1 MIEVEVLGQWLYRM
15 CYGYHEV
22 KNFLATEAYDA
33 ARHAEAFRRRATYGG
48 GVLGLENAGVLNRRL
63 VEIRGGWTEAALGL
77 YLIRGTLTLLLYR
90 YGEAYATNDADKK
103 LFRLALQ
110 DKARHMTYG
119 MAHLKYAI
127 DHKGSGYA
135 LGLKKSLVG
144 IEYEIVK
151 EMEDPVLWESLAILF
166 GGGLEHIETGM
177 VVAKQVQQQYLEQ
190 CLQRL
195 QFVGVDKSASELLPA
210 LQAYLPSEGYV

>member
-1 MIEVEVLGQWLYRM
+1 M

-33 ARHAEAFRRRATYGG
+33 ARHTEAFRRRATYGR
-48 GVLGLENAGVLNRRL
+48 GVLGLESAGVLNRRL
-63 VEIRGGWTEAALGL
+63 LEIRGGWTEAALGL
-77 YLIRGTLTLLLYR
+77 YLIRGTLTQLLDR
-90 YGEAYATNDADKK
+90 YGEAYANNAVDKK

-119 MAHLKYAI
+119 MTHLKYAI
-127 DHKGSGYA
+127 DHKGSGYG

-151 EMEDPVLWESLAILF
+151 EMEDPVLWKALAILL
-166 GGGLEHIETGM
+166 GGGLDHIETGM
-177 VVAKQVQQQYLEQ
+177 AAVKQVQRQYLEQ
-190 CLQRL
+190 CLQRM
-195 QFVGVDKSASELLPA
+195 QAVGIDKSASELLPA
-210 LQAYLPSEGYV
+210 LQAYLPSEN